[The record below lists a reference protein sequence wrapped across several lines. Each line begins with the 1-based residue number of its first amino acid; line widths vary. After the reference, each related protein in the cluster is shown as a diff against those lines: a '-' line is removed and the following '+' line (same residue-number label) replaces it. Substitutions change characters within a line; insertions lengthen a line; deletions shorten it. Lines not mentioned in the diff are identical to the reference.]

1 MKNLRFKQTYLFKKN
16 KLIFR
21 FLLSVKSQ
29 QKINNTISSKKKS
42 TLSNIM
48 SLKIRSAFLEHC
60 VYARAVEV
68 LAYACDFLNQ
78 AENKLFRGAG
88 SKAVL

>member
-1 MKNLRFKQTYLFKKN
+1 
-16 KLIFR
+16 
-21 FLLSVKSQ
+21 
-29 QKINNTISSKKKS
+29 
-42 TLSNIM
+42 M
-48 SLKIRSAFLEHC
+48 SLKIRSAFLEHR